1 MPPTSFLSPY
11 HFAMTEEEESAM
23 QRLEQQLLLEQ
34 RQGEDEGLAFSTVA
48 EALDQAEKVQST
60 FILDVTAR

>member
-1 MPPTSFLSPY
+1 
-11 HFAMTEEEESAM
+11 M